1 MKPMSN
7 VDIFTIS
14 DELNNL
20 LSGARVDK
28 SFQPTKDIVVMRFH
42 VPGTGRIDLVMQ
54 CGSRIH
60 ISQYPLENPTTPPTF
75 PMLLRKRIKGG
86 HVESIKQHNFD
97 RVVEIRVKKDKYY
110 TIIVELFDKGNI
122 ILLDDENNIILPL
135 KRKHWSNRDIS
146 SKREYVFPNNIIL
159 PLKRKHWSNRD
170 ISSKREYV
178 FPEERGINPINISE
192 NEFTELFENNSDSD
206 VVRTLARNGL
216 GSLYAEEVIAR
227 ANEITEI
234 DKNTVN
240 NNLTEEQING
250 LYKGFKK
257 LFDNLKNESIKPQIV
272 KSDSKEDVIPLDLM
286 KYDSFEKTY
295 YNTFNEACD
304 EFYSKKV
311 NTDIKQIKENAWN
324 KKVGKFEKRLK
335 LQQETLDNFEKT
347 IADSTFKGEVIYSNY
362 TTIENI
368 INVVNT
374 ARDKSYSFKEIGKT
388 LKKAKKDGMEEA
400 QIYESIDPMGILTL
414 KIDDTTL
421 NIDPKLTIPENAE
434 NYYEKSK
441 KAKRKTKGALIAIE
455 NTKKQLEDI
464 KSKKDSAME
473 NISVPKKRVKK
484 NLKWY
489 EKLRWFVS
497 SDDVLV
503 VGGRDAN
510 SNESVVKKYLE
521 PNDIYLHADIHGAT
535 STAIKLNGHK
545 LNDNLLKES
554 GEFAASFSSAWSKGF
569 TSQDVFWVH
578 PDQVS
583 KTPEAGEFLAKGSFV
598 IRGHRNYIRGAR
610 LKLAVG
616 IVDYEG
622 KRIMAGPIE
631 ALEKHSQNFVVLKPG
646 FTKKEAI
653 AKKILHKINEDDL
666 ITLDDIIRVLPSG
679 KCDIDE
685 EYHQRKK
692 YEKN

>member
-20 LSGARVDK
+20 LSSARVDK

-60 ISQYPLENPTTPPTF
+60 TSQYPLENPTTPPTF

-146 SKREYVFPNNIIL
+146 SKREYVFP
-159 PLKRKHWSNRD
+159 
-170 ISSKREYV
+170 
-178 FPEERGINPINISE
+178 EERGINPINISE

-240 NNLTEEQING
+240 NNLTEEQLNG
-250 LYKGFKK
+250 LYEGFKK

-272 KSDSKEDVIPLDLM
+272 KSDSKEDVIPLDLI

-347 IADSTFKGEVIYSNY
+347 IAESTLKGEVIYSNY

-374 ARDKSYSFKEIGKT
+374 ARDKGYSFKEIGKT
-388 LKKAKKDGMEEA
+388 LKKAKKDGMSEA
-400 QIYESIDPMGILTL
+400 QIYESIDPLGVLTL
-414 KIDDTTL
+414 NIDGTTL
-421 NIDPKLTIPENAE
+421 NINPKLTIPENAE

-455 NTKKQLEDI
+455 NTKKQLEEI

-535 STAIKLNGHK
+535 STAIKLNGNK

>member
-42 VPGTGRIDLVMQ
+42 VPGTGRVDLVMQ

-146 SKREYVFPNNIIL
+146 SKREYVFP
-159 PLKRKHWSNRD
+159 
-170 ISSKREYV
+170 
-178 FPEERGINPINISE
+178 EERGINPITVTE
-192 NEFTELFENNSDSD
+192 NEFKELFENNDDSD

-227 ANEITEI
+227 ANEIIEI
-234 DKNTVN
+234 DKNTMN
-240 NNLTEEQING
+240 SDLSEEQLKG
-250 LYKGFKK
+250 LYEGFNK
-257 LFDNLKNESIKPQIV
+257 LFDSLKNESIKPQIA
-272 KSDSKEDVIPLDLM
+272 KSNSKEDVIPLDLI
-286 KYDSFEKTY
+286 KYESFEKTY
-295 YNTFNEACD
+295 YNSFNEACD

-347 IADSTFKGEVIYSNY
+347 IAESTFKGEVIYSNY

-374 ARDKSYSFKEIGKT
+374 ARDKGYSFKEIGKT
-388 LKKAKKDGMEEA
+388 LKKAKKDGMVEA
-400 QIYESIDPMGILTL
+400 QIYESIDPLGVLTL
-414 KIDDTTL
+414 NIDGTTL
-421 NIDPKLTIPENAE
+421 NIDPKMTIPENAE

-455 NTKKQLEDI
+455 NTKKQLEEI

-497 SDDVLV
+497 SDNVLV

-535 STAIKLNGHK
+535 STAIKLNGNK

-610 LKLAVG
+610 LKLAIG

-653 AKKILHKINEDDL
+653 AKKILHKINEDNL

>member
-1 MKPMSN
+1 MSN

-14 DELNNL
+14 NELNNM

-42 VPGTGRIDLVMQ
+42 VPGTGRVDLVMQ

-75 PMLLRKRIKGG
+75 PMLLRKRVKGA
-86 HVESIKQHNFD
+86 HVVSISQHNFD
-97 RVVEIRVKKDKYY
+97 RVVEIKVKKDKYY

-122 ILLDDENNIILPL
+122 ILLDDEDNIILPL
-135 KRKHWSNRDIS
+135 KRKQMSNRDIS
-146 SKREYVFPNNIIL
+146 SKREYA
-159 PLKRKHWSNRD
+159 
-170 ISSKREYV
+170 
-178 FPEERGINPINISE
+178 FPEERGINPITADESD
-192 NEFTELFENNSDSD
+192 FKSLFEDDESD

-216 GSLYAEEVIAR
+216 GSLYAEEIIKR

-234 DKNTVN
+234 DKNTPN
-240 NNLTEEQING
+240 NELTEDQLSS
-250 LYKGFKK
+250 LYKGFKN
-257 LFDNLKNESIKPQIV
+257 LFDTITQDSIKPQIV
-272 KSDSKEDVIPLDLM
+272 KDGSKEDVVALDLV
-286 KYDSFEKTY
+286 KYDDFEKEY
-295 YNTFNEACD
+295 FETFNEACD

-311 NTDIKQIKENAWN
+311 NTDIKSIKESAWN
-324 KKVGKFEKRLK
+324 KKVNKFEKRLR
-335 LQQETLDNFEKT
+335 LQEETLDNFYKT
-347 IADSTFKGEVIYSNY
+347 IEDSQHKGEVIYSNY
-362 TTIENI
+362 PTIENI
-368 INVVNT
+368 VNVVNG
-374 ARDKSYSFKEIGKT
+374 ARSKDYSFKEIGKT
-388 LKKAKKDGMEEA
+388 LKNAKKDGMPEA
-400 QIYESIDPMGILTL
+400 QIYESIDKLGVLTL

-421 NIDPKLTIPENAE
+421 TIDPKLTLPENAE
-434 NYYEKSK
+434 NYYEKAK
-441 KAKRKTKGALIAIE
+441 KAKRKTKGAKIAIE

-464 KSKKDSAME
+464 KSKKDIAME
-473 NISVPKKRVKK
+473 NIAVPKKRIKK
-484 NLKWY
+484 NLKWF

-497 SDDVLV
+497 SDGFLV
-503 VGGRDAN
+503 IGGRDAN
-510 SNESVVKKYLE
+510 SNESIVKKYLD

-535 STAIKLNGHK
+535 STAIKLNGAK

-554 GEFAASFSSAWSKGF
+554 GEFAASFSSAWSMGF

-583 KTPEAGEFLAKGSFV
+583 KTPESGEFLAKGSFV

-610 LKLAVG
+610 VKLAIG

-631 ALEKHSQNFVVLKPG
+631 AVEAHCDNYVVIKPG
-646 FTKKEAI
+646 FIKKEAI
-653 AKKILHKINEDDL
+653 AKKIINRINEDDL
-666 ITLDDIIRVLPSG
+666 LSLDDIIRVLPSG

>member
-1 MKPMSN
+1 MKKKVFTMKSMSN
-7 VDIFTIS
+7 VDIYTIS

-28 SFQPTKDIVVMRFH
+28 SFQPTNDIVVMRFH
-42 VPGTGRIDLVMQ
+42 VPGTGRVDLVMQ

-60 ISQYPLENPTTPPTF
+60 TSQYPLENPTTPPTF
-75 PMLLRKRIKGG
+75 PMLLRKRIKGA

-97 RVVEIRVKKDKYY
+97 RVVEIKVKKDKHY

-135 KRKHWSNRDIS
+135 KRKHLSNRDIS
-146 SKREYVFPNNIIL
+146 SKKEYL
-159 PLKRKHWSNRD
+159 
-170 ISSKREYV
+170 
-178 FPEERGINPINISE
+178 FPEERGMNPITVSE
-192 NEFTELFENNSDSD
+192 DEFKKLFENNEDSD
-206 VVRTLARNGL
+206 VVRTLATNGL

-227 ANEITEI
+227 ANETVEI
-234 DKNTVN
+234 DKNTKN
-240 NNLTEEQING
+240 GEITEDQYEGLYNG
-250 LYKGFKK
+250 LKD

-272 KSDSKEDVIPLDLM
+272 KSDSKEDVVPLDLR

-295 YNTFNEACD
+295 YKDFNEACD

-311 NTDIKQIKENAWN
+311 NTGIKQIKESAWN
-324 KKVGKFEKRLK
+324 KKVGKYEKRLA

-347 IADSTFKGEVIYSNY
+347 ITESTHKGEVIYSNY

-374 ARDKSYSFKEIGKT
+374 ARGKNYSFKEIGKT
-388 LKKAKKDGMEEA
+388 LKKAKKDGMDEA
-400 QIYESIDPMGILTL
+400 QIYESIDPMGVLTL
-414 KIDDTTL
+414 DIDNTKI

-434 NYYEKSK
+434 NYYEKAK

-455 NTKKQLEDI
+455 NTKKQLEKI
-464 KSKKDSAME
+464 KAKKDVAME

-489 EKLRWFVS
+489 EKLRWFLS
-497 SDDVLV
+497 SDGILV
-503 VGGRDAN
+503 IGGRDAN

-535 STAIKLNGHK
+535 STAIKLNGNE
-545 LNDNLLKES
+545 LNDNILKES

-569 TSQDVFWVH
+569 TSQDVFWVR

-583 KTPEAGEFLAKGSFV
+583 KTPEAGEFLPKGSFV
-598 IRGHRNYIRGAR
+598 IRGHRNYIRAAR

-631 ALEKHSQNFVVLKPG
+631 ALEKHCGNFVVLKPG

-666 ITLDDIIRVLPSG
+666 ISLDDIIRVLPSG

-692 YEKN
+692 YERN

>member
-1 MKPMSN
+1 MKSMSN
-7 VDIFTIS
+7 VDIYTVS
-14 DELNNL
+14 NELNNL

-42 VPGTGRIDLVMQ
+42 VPGTGRVDLVMQ

-60 ISQYPLENPTTPPTF
+60 TSQYPLENPTTPPTF
-75 PMLLRKRIKGG
+75 PMLLRKRIKGA

-110 TIIVELFDKGNI
+110 TVIVELFDKGNI

-135 KRKHWSNRDIS
+135 KRKHWSTRDIS
-146 SKREYVFPNNIIL
+146 SKREYI
-159 PLKRKHWSNRD
+159 
-170 ISSKREYV
+170 
-178 FPEERGINPINISE
+178 FPEERGINPLTVTE
-192 NEFTELFENNSDSD
+192 DEFKELFKDPESDA
-206 VVRTLARNGL
+206 VRTLAKNGL
-216 GSLYAEEVIAR
+216 GSLYAEEIIKR
-227 ANEITEI
+227 ANDSIEV
-234 DKNTVN
+234 DKNTPN
-240 NNLTEEQING
+240 SEITEEQIVGIYNAF
-250 LYKGFKK
+250 KG
-257 LFDNLKNESIKPQIV
+257 LFDSLTQESIKPQIV
-272 KSDSKEDVIPLDLM
+272 KKDTKEDVVALDLK
-286 KYDSFEKTY
+286 KYDDFEKTY
-295 YNTFNEACD
+295 YESFNEACD

-311 NTDIKQIKENAWN
+311 NTDIKNIKESAWN
-324 KKVGKFEKRLK
+324 KKVKKFEKRLH
-335 LQQETLDNFEKT
+335 LQEETLDNFYKT
-347 IADSTFKGEVIYSNY
+347 IEDSQHKGEVIYSNY
-362 TTIENI
+362 PTIENI
-368 INVVNT
+368 IDVVNQ
-374 ARDKSYSFKEIGKT
+374 ARSNDYSFKEIGKI
-388 LKKAKKDGMEEA
+388 LKKAKKDGMAEA
-400 QIYESIDPMGILTL
+400 QIYESIDKMGVLTL
-414 KIDDTTL
+414 NIDDTSL
-421 NIDPKLTIPENAE
+421 IIDPKLTIAENAE
-434 NYYEKSK
+434 NYYEKAK

-464 KSKKDSAME
+464 RAKKDIAME
-473 NISVPKKRVKK
+473 NIAVPKKRVKK

-489 EKLRWFVS
+489 EKLRWFIS
-497 SDDVLV
+497 SDDILV

-510 SNESVVKKYLE
+510 SNENIVKKYLE

-535 STAIKLNGHK
+535 STAIKLNGK
-545 LNDNLLKES
+545 ELNDTILKES
-554 GEFAASFSSAWSKGF
+554 GEFAASFSSAWSMGF

-610 LKLAVG
+610 VKLAIG

-631 ALEKHSQNFVVLKPG
+631 AVEAHCDNYVVIKPG

-653 AKKILHKINEDDL
+653 AKKIIGRINEDDL
-666 ITLDDIIRVLPSG
+666 LTLDDIIRVLPSG

-692 YEKN
+692 YERN

>member
-60 ISQYPLENPTTPPTF
+60 TSQYPLENPTTPPTF

-146 SKREYVFPNNIIL
+146 SKREYVFP
-159 PLKRKHWSNRD
+159 
-170 ISSKREYV
+170 
-178 FPEERGINPINISE
+178 EERGMNPITISE
-192 NEFTELFENNSDSD
+192 NEFTELFENNADSD

-240 NNLTEEQING
+240 NNLTEEQLNG
-250 LYKGFKK
+250 LYEGFKK

-272 KSDSKEDVIPLDLM
+272 KSDSKEDVIPLDLI

-347 IADSTFKGEVIYSNY
+347 IAESTLKGEVIYSNY

-374 ARDKSYSFKEIGKT
+374 ARDKDYSFKEIGKT
-388 LKKAKKDGMEEA
+388 LKKAKKDGMAEA

-484 NLKWY
+484 DLKWY

-497 SDDVLV
+497 SDDILV

-535 STAIKLNGHK
+535 STAIKLNGNK